1 MSSLKVEERFVVD
14 AEVARVWEFL
24 KRPELVAGCLPGAK
38 LDGQEGGNTY
48 LGTMKVKVGPVM
60 QDFRGR
66 ATLTEVDDVQ
76 HRMSIT
82 GSGDDKAGGGSA
94 RMTMQCQVVASEGGG
109 SEVSV
114 IADVDLAGKLVRFG
128 RGMFEA
134 VAKQLFKQFVE
145 RARSAI
151 AALPMPSFPA
161 ERPALS
167 VEPSAEPAP
176 TEVRA
181 AASPSTE
188 PTPVAPASL
197 VSGSVD
203 ASPLASTEPVS
214 ASPVEPAP
222 VFVAPDV
229 APPVEPATVVPTVP
243 PVSTPAAL
251 APTLSPVAA
260 PAQFAAPTDG
270 EDALDAGSLIF
281 TVIWSWIKGLFRRLL
296 GRK

>member
-14 AEVARVWEFL
+14 AEVVRVWEFL

-94 RMTMQCQVVASEGGG
+94 RMTMQCQVVASESGG

-151 AALPMPSFPA
+151 AALPTTDTPVAMMASPASPPLEPPSG
-161 ERPALS
+161 
-167 VEPSAEPAP
+167 
-176 TEVRA
+176 EVTA
-181 AASPSTE
+181 AASPSAE
-188 PTPVAPASL
+188 PTPVA
-197 VSGSVD
+197 SVPVVVD
-203 ASPLASTEPVS
+203 SVEVPSIASTAPTSV
-214 ASPVEPAP
+214 APVEPAP
-222 VFVAPDV
+222 V
-229 APPVEPATVVPTVP
+229 
-243 PVSTPAAL
+243 
-251 APTLSPVAA
+251 AA
-260 PAQFAAPTDG
+260 PAHG

-281 TVIWSWIKGLFRRLL
+281 TVIWSWLKGLFRRLL
-296 GRK
+296 GRS

>member
-1 MSSLKVEERFVVD
+1 MKNSVTRSEECMNCCRRVLLYHGLFWRAEIQQEGRCAEDWSMSSLKIEERFVVD
-14 AEVARVWEFL
+14 AEVVRVWEFL

-94 RMTMQCQVVASEGGG
+94 RMTMQCQVVASESGG

-151 AALPMPSFPA
+151 AALPTTDTPVAMMASPASPPLEPPSG
-161 ERPALS
+161 
-167 VEPSAEPAP
+167 
-176 TEVRA
+176 EVTA
-181 AASPSTE
+181 AASPSAE
-188 PTPVAPASL
+188 PTPVA
-197 VSGSVD
+197 SVPVVVD
-203 ASPLASTEPVS
+203 SVEVPSIASTAPTSV
-214 ASPVEPAP
+214 APVEPAP
-222 VFVAPDV
+222 V
-229 APPVEPATVVPTVP
+229 
-243 PVSTPAAL
+243 
-251 APTLSPVAA
+251 AA
-260 PAQFAAPTDG
+260 PAHG

-281 TVIWSWIKGLFRRLL
+281 TVIWSWLKGLFRRLL
-296 GRK
+296 GRS

>member
-14 AEVARVWEFL
+14 AEVVRVWEFL

-94 RMTMQCQVVASEGGG
+94 RMTMQCQVVASESGG

-151 AALPMPSFPA
+151 AALPTMDTPVAMTASPTSPPLEPPA
-161 ERPALS
+161 G
-167 VEPSAEPAP
+167 
-176 TEVRA
+176 EVTA
-181 AASPSTE
+181 AASPSAE
-188 PTPVAPASL
+188 PTPVASVPVGAGDALPIASAAPAS
-197 VSGSVD
+197 V
-203 ASPLASTEPVS
+203 A
-214 ASPVEPAP
+214 PVESTP
-222 VFVAPDV
+222 VVAGPDGTSSV
-229 APPVEPATVVPTVP
+229 AQATVVPTVP
-243 PVSTPAAL
+243 QTPAPAAL
-251 APTLSPVAA
+251 APVSSPMAVPAPVAA
-260 PAQFAAPTDG
+260 PAHG

-281 TVIWSWIKGLFRRLL
+281 TVIWSWLKGLFRRLL
-296 GRK
+296 GRS